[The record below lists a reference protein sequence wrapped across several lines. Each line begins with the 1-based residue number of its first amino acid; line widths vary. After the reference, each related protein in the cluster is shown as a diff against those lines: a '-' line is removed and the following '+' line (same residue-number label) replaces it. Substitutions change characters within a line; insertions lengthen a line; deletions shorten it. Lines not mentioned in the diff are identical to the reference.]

1 MSARNPV
8 SQPPGNHDA
17 RNRVSG
23 IILAWKARCQQEN
36 RFLNHQVIMMQETG
50 FLG

>member
-1 MSARNPV
+1 MSTRKPV

-23 IILAWKARCQQEN
+23 IILAMRAKCQQEN
-36 RFLNHQVIMMQETG
+36 RFLNHQVIMMPETE